1 MLTGDGVVHE
11 PPVWAKRAAAHNGE
25 TLNFFDEVNTATPAT
40 QIALMNV
47 VLTGHVGQLSLG
59 KQVMFVAAANPP
71 EQNAG
76 AWDLSAPLANRF
88 AHLRWP
94 VDFDA
99 WRTGYLH
106 GWAAPSPLRLVVGT
120 GADRRRD
127 HAVRDRS
134 RPTGRTEAAR
144 STSRC
149 ERPATGSPCTAE
161 RYYRE
166 LHDTGYVEQ
175 IVVEVAD
182 GKLVHGRSGSGA
194 SGFDQ
199 PFELLDDAAGGLSS
213 VELYLLRRNTA
224 ESVRDY
230 EAKHGIGTLPNG
242 LKRWADSQLE
252 PKVDRRRTLTS
263 ALRRALHQRAGMADY
278 SWRRPPRRQRPG
290 SPLQFPGMVQPVPS
304 LAVVMERI
312 AARRSSSRWQYTQTR
327 RSACVGRCSG
337 ALKRSTQIGAPSW
350 RLPWQAIEARDTG
363 CSSGSRLQVAD
374 NPSTPSEVMH
384 RLVRDDTVL
393 VRHAACASLRL
404 RRRHLFGT

>member
-1 MLTGDGVVHE
+1 M
-11 PPVWAKRAAAHNGE
+11 GE
-25 TLNFFDEVNTATPAT
+25 
-40 QIALMNV
+40 
-47 VLTGHVGQLSLG
+47 
-59 KQVMFVAAANPP
+59 
-71 EQNAG
+71 AG
-76 AWDLSAPLANRF
+76 SGP
-88 AHLRWP
+88 
-94 VDFDA
+94 
-99 WRTGYLH
+99 
-106 GWAAPSPLRLVVGT
+106 
-120 GADRRRD
+120 RRRD
-127 HAVRDRS
+127 AELLRRGEHGDTGNADRVDERRAHGSCRPAQSGQAGHVRGRGEPSGAERRRVGPFSSAREPIRASALASRLRRVAHGLPAWLGCAVSAAARRRHRRRPAPRS
-134 RPTGRTEAAR
+134 CRQRPLSTHRPNRAAR

-213 VELYLLRRNTA
+213 VEQYLLRRNTA

-242 LKRWADSQLE
+242 LKRWADSQIE

-337 ALKRSTQIGAPSW
+337 ALKRSTQIGARSW